1 MWYREDMDTADAE
14 QQYFGYYAT
23 AEEAALEYARHVG
36 SEQAAQEAA
45 EAAPPMTAEE
55 ALAKAE
61 DEGLVLVRSG
71 NTVGYKGVGFQRLHS
86 VDPG

>member
-1 MWYREDMDTADAE
+1 
-14 QQYFGYYAT
+14 
-23 AEEAALEYARHVG
+23 
-36 SEQAAQEAA
+36 
-45 EAAPPMTAEE
+45 MTAEE